1 MKVISN
7 EMESSLE
14 LAEFLPYRL
23 SVVTNKISDLIA
35 KSYESL
41 GLSRAQWRV
50 IAVLGEQ
57 PGLTASAVAERTAQ
71 DRVTVTRAV
80 KGLVQNKLLQR
91 QASQDDG
98 RVAYLRLTAKGLRA
112 YKKVVPSALAFE
124 QALTQA
130 LSSKERQQFDKTLEK
145 LELLA
150 DQQLSYNND

>member
-1 MKVISN
+1 MKLISN
-7 EMESSLE
+7 EIESSLE
-14 LAEFLPYRL
+14 LTEFLPYRL

-35 KSYESL
+35 RSYESL

-98 RVAYLRLTAKGLRA
+98 RVAYLRLTAKGLRS

-145 LELLA
+145 LESLA